1 MDDGY
6 IVYMDGC
13 LDRYIL
19 EKWMMDGYL
28 YIYIYIYIYTVYTV
42 DGWIDGYI
50 L

>member
-13 LDRYIL
+13 LDRCIL

-28 YIYIYIYIYTVYTV
+28 YIY
-42 DGWIDGYI
+42 
-50 L
+50 